1 MRRTECPERGIED
14 AFPPT
19 TLSNRSRLGKP
30 TFAGTR
36 GKEQDAAKAAIARAP
51 IRL

>member
-1 MRRTECPERGIED
+1 MGHED

-36 GKEQDAAKAAIARAP
+36 GNEQDAP
-51 IRL
+51 